1 MGAVQMGL
9 AMSQEGQSLKAQTG
23 VVKWFD
29 PKKGFG
35 FVVGPDSQDIFVHYT
50 TIVGD
55 GFRVLKDGSMVEY
68 DAVYVENRWRSTR
81 VVRQEAVS
89 DVQVRPMRGYARSPR
104 R

>member
-1 MGAVQMGL
+1 MGAAQMGL
-9 AMSQEGQSLKAQTG
+9 AMAEETLKEQQG

-35 FVVGPDSQDIFVHYT
+35 FIVGPAGQDIFVHYT

-55 GFRVLKDGSMVEY
+55 GFRVLKDGSTVAY
-68 DAVYVENRWRSTR
+68 DAVCVQSRWRATK
-81 VVRQEAVS
+81 VVRQ
-89 DVQVRPMRGYARSPR
+89 DPTPDIHVRPMRGYARTPR